1 MTPGEFMT
9 EKSPPSEKITTIAR
23 QWQKNA
29 ILNPAVLEQLFEINH
44 IYLDMLALG
53 TRAWIGRQQHLILP
67 DPVTASLMELDAAHR
82 AAAARCPF
90 TLFNA
95 QFHNASFWIS
105 LGSAAVVREST
116 KLFADTE
123 NKRSSG
129 TSFTEMALFYAWHL
143 VRSHPHAAQL
153 LLGMKSQTVSVFK
166 QFSLARLR
174 YLSTERPD
182 LITPRWPERTR
193 FWKVMLSAAR
203 QGAEERI
210 VELRLVGVQ
219 MMAAELAAN
228 MPSEARA
235 RTVCNTPPSSQ

>member
-1 MTPGEFMT
+1 MT
-9 EKSPPSEKITTIAR
+9 EEKAPSRMPSEKITTIAR
-23 QWQKNA
+23 QWQKNS
-29 ILNPAVLEQLFEINH
+29 ILNPALLEQLYEINH

-53 TRAWIGRQQHLILP
+53 TRAWIGSQQHLFLP
-67 DPVTASLMELDAAHR
+67 DPVTASLMELDAARR
-82 AAAARCPF
+82 AAAAKCPF

-95 QFHNASFWIS
+95 QFQNASFWIS
-105 LGSAAVVREST
+105 LASDVATRESVE
-116 KLFADTE
+116 LFADTD
-123 NKRSSG
+123 NKRNGS

-153 LLGMKSQTVSVFK
+153 LLGMKSQTLNAFK
-166 QFSLARLR
+166 HLSLARLK
-174 YLSTERPD
+174 YLSTARPD

-219 MMAAELAAN
+219 MIAAELAAN
-228 MPSEARA
+228 VVPETRM
-235 RTVCNTPPSSQ
+235 RTVVSAPSSI